1 MWETVIRHRRLLRNC
16 LAIGAAVTALSC
28 VVAWTPNPYL
38 GRLWRG
44 VPCAAIHP
52 GGAHGANIRLSSMT
66 LPAPPPIRIRNTG
79 ELMPSR
85 PLKLDIILDVRALL
99 IDLLFW
105 SGLALLLATRPR
117 MARNSFLCAAAAT
130 ALSCTFASEYC
141 MDGAARGL
149 PFAITHPHDSAVPA
163 LGISLSNNEMVRVF
177 DLLNLL
183 RDLLVWTGIAM
194 AVFARREFARVRK
207 ARRLARIAEVGCGP
221 GAGGGLP
228 APGTPP

>member
-1 MWETVIRHRRLLRNC
+1 MWETVVRHRRLFRNC
-16 LAIGAAVTALSC
+16 LAIGAAVTVLSGA
-28 VVAWTPNPYL
+28 VAWTPNTYL

-52 GGAHGANIRLSSMT
+52 GAAHGASIRLSSRT

-105 SGLALLLATRPR
+105 SGLALLIATRPR
-117 MARNSFLCAAAAT
+117 LARNSFLCAVAAT
-130 ALSCTFASEYC
+130 ALSCAFASEFC

-149 PFAITHPHDSAVPA
+149 PFPVIHPHASAVPA
-163 LGISLSNNEMVRVF
+163 LGISLSHNEMVRVF

-183 RDLLVWTGIAM
+183 RDLLVWSCIAV
-194 AVFARREFARVRK
+194 AVFARREFVRVRK
-207 ARRLARIAEVGCGP
+207 ARRLAC
-221 GAGGGLP
+221 
-228 APGTPP
+228 GTPP

>member
-1 MWETVIRHRRLLRNC
+1 MPSFRARARLGLLIGIIATV
-16 LAIGAAVTALSC
+16 LSG
-28 VVAWTPNPYL
+28 VVAWTPSTYL

-52 GGAHGANIRLSSMT
+52 SGAHGASIRLSSMT
-66 LPAPPPIRIRNTG
+66 LPAPPAIRIRNHS
-79 ELMPSR
+79 EAIPSK
-85 PLKLDIILDVRALL
+85 PLRIDIILDVRALL

-130 ALSCTFASEYC
+130 ALSCTFASEFC
-141 MDGAARGL
+141 MDGASRGL
-149 PFAITHPHDSAVPA
+149 PFPVTHPHDSSVPA

-183 RDLLVWTGIAM
+183 RDLLVWSGIAV
-194 AVFARREFARVRK
+194 AIFAGREFARVRK
-207 ARRLARIAEVGCGP
+207 ARRLAHGAAVPPVCGD
-221 GAGGGLP
+221 GGV
-228 APGTPP
+228 T